1 MLSFKR
7 QNKLEIAVIR
17 YTLILIIL
25 NFSLLIAGGNSTYE
39 FLRLDVS
46 PRASALGGNFIAMV
60 DDPTLLFYNPAGLST
75 LKNSYASVGF
85 FKHLIDINLGYGVY
99 TLNLKNLG
107 NIGIGFIYINYG
119 NFNQTDRYGN
129 QLGSFS
135 AGEIAIIGGFSREY
149 ERLKYGISSKL
160 IYSSIAGA
168 RSIAVAIDIG
178 GMYVIEEKNLN
189 ISLTL
194 NNIGTQLNSY
204 ISLKENLPFE
214 VKFAI
219 SKKLEHL
226 PLLLNIGLSKI
237 NEPTQ
242 KIQDK
247 FKNFTIGGEFNIS
260 ENIDFRFGYNNER
273 RREMKITPALDLT
286 GFSFGIGLKIQ
297 NYRFDYSLISLGK
310 IASLHQ
316 IGLTIKI

>member
-1 MLSFKR
+1 M
-7 QNKLEIAVIR
+7 
-17 YTLILIIL
+17 
-25 NFSLLIAGGNSTYE
+25 
-39 FLRLDVS
+39 
-46 PRASALGGNFIAMV
+46 
-60 DDPTLLFYNPAGLST
+60 
-75 LKNSYASVGF
+75 
-85 FKHLIDINLGYGVY
+85 
-99 TLNLKNLG
+99 
-107 NIGIGFIYINYG
+107 
-119 NFNQTDRYGN
+119 
-129 QLGSFS
+129 
-135 AGEIAIIGGFSREY
+135 
-149 ERLKYGISSKL
+149 SSKK
-160 IYSSIAGA
+160 
-168 RSIAVAIDIG
+168 
-178 GMYVIEEKNLN
+178 KNLN

>member
-1 MLSFKR
+1 ML
-7 QNKLEIAVIR
+7 R
-17 YTLILIIL
+17 YALILIIL
-25 NFSLLIAGGNSTYE
+25 NFSFLIAGGNSTYE

-46 PRASALGGNFIAMV
+46 PRASALGGNFIAIA

-75 LKNSYASVGF
+75 LKNQYVSVGF
-85 FKHLIDINLGYGVY
+85 FKHLLDINLGYGVY

-119 NFNQTDRYGN
+119 NFKQMDRYGN

-135 AGEIAIIGGFSREY
+135 AGEVAIIAGISREY
-149 ERLKYGISSKL
+149 EKLKYGVNSKL

-178 GMYVIEEKNLN
+178 GIYTFEEKNLN

-194 NNIGTQLNSY
+194 NNIGTQLDSY
-204 ISLKENLPFE
+204 ISLKESLPFE
-214 VKFAI
+214 IKFAI

-226 PLLLNIGLSKI
+226 PLLLNIGLNKI

-247 FKNFTIGGEFNIS
+247 IKNFTIGGEFNIS
-260 ENIDFRFGYNNER
+260 ENIDFRLGYNNEK
-273 RREMKITPALDLT
+273 RREMKITPTLDLT
-286 GFSFGIGLKIQ
+286 GFSFGIGLKTQ
-297 NYRFDYSLISLGK
+297 NYRFDYALISLGR